1 MALGW
6 GLGVV
11 LPVLVAVAVAAA
23 VVGRL
28 GTGRSALTAALRATV
43 QLAAVGAVILVV
55 VRSLWASAAF
65 VLLMLAV
72 ATLTAARRV
81 TRDRSGLLVA
91 LPVAAGAGVVLA
103 AVLASGAVPLT
114 GIAVVPVGGIVIG
127 GTMTA
132 TSLAGRRAL
141 DELAARRGEYEAA
154 LSLGFPDR
162 DAALELVRPSAAQAL
177 VPALDQTRT
186 VGLVTLPGAFVGV
199 LIGSGDPV
207 QAGVAQLLVL
217 VGLLAAET
225 VAVVI
230 VLELVARGACG
241 APRRERRRY
250 ARPGSPSSP
259 STRSSS
265 RYR

>member
-1 MALGW
+1 VTGSTVVLGW
-6 GLGVV
+6 GLGAV
-11 LPVLVAVAVAAA
+11 LLVLVAVAVAAA

-28 GTGRSALTAALRATV
+28 GTGRGALTAAVRAAV
-43 QLAAVGAVILVV
+43 QLAAVSAVIVAV
-55 VRSLWASAAF
+55 VRSLWAAAGF
-65 VLLMLAV
+65 VLLMLVV
-72 ATLTAARRV
+72 ATLTSARRI
-81 TRDRSGLLVA
+81 TRDRSGLLAA
-91 LPVAAGAGVVLA
+91 LPVVAGTGVVLA

-154 LSLGFPDR
+154 LSLGLPDR
-162 DAALELVRPSAAQAL
+162 DAALEVIRQSAAQAL

-199 LIGSGDPV
+199 LIGSGDPL

-225 VAVVI
+225 IAVVV
-230 VLELVARGACG
+230 VLELVARGRV
-241 APRRERRRY
+241 RR
-250 ARPGSPSSP
+250 PP
-259 STRSSS
+259 T
-265 RYR
+265 